1 VAALGQWGRGTV
13 DVGQWT
19 ALSRWGK
26 WGEIWI
32 AEIWEMVYHPLFHLH
47 LQPLLFFLFFFKK
60 KNILKKLTW
69 TEPRQQSRSLVI
81 TLSLSL
87 YIYIYDFKKK
97 KGIYIYISNG

>member
-26 WGEIWI
+26 WGESWI

-47 LQPLLFFLFFFKK
+47 LQPILFFLFFFKK
-60 KNILKKLTW
+60 KDKYIFINSKKQPTVVWAGLKRPT
-69 TEPRQQSRSLVI
+69 
-81 TLSLSL
+81 
-87 YIYIYDFKKK
+87 
-97 KGIYIYISNG
+97 N